1 VQQAYDM
8 TQQIVE
14 QYCTK

>member
-1 VQQAYDM
+1 V

-14 QYCTK
+14 E